1 MLFNKKLELEA
12 YKKQQALLVR
22 EERKMMKELLD
33 SEKRQKQE
41 SRTAQMRRIQEL
53 ENKLLVEIES
63 QASKSRNSSFELGG
77 SRNLGIR
84 SESPGKEHLNKMK
97 ELQGKARDML
107 NGKNLLEQIPESP
120 PKGESNKEKS
130 IKIPIM
136 IPQSVYRKA
145 QHLPP
150 PTMQRVLKSGEVITV
165 HLLSDKS
172 RVNDPL
178 VRAEA
183 QIDAQEIST
192 MSKQL
197 KTTSIP
203 KVIQELQK
211 QLNPQNPR
219 SESLEPKKRYK
230 NAISLPEAE
239 LPPPR
244 QCTTPKNKAEYYNFR
259 DIALDI
265 ISQQTHRS
273 WVIQRMKQYSEKV
286 KKNYLPKQSSKKEL
300 EFQLMLEKLKSPKPK
315 SSTTRY
321 KLL

>member
-22 EERKMMKELLD
+22 EERKMMKELQ
-33 SEKRQKQE
+33 ETETRQKQE
-41 SRTAQMRRIQEL
+41 SRKAQMRRIMEL

-77 SRNLGIR
+77 TRNLGMR
-84 SESPGKEHLNKMK
+84 VESPGKEHLNKMK

-107 NGKNLLEQIPESP
+107 NGKKLLDQIPESP
-120 PKGESNKEKS
+120 LKGETEKEKP

-136 IPQSVYRKA
+136 VPQSVYRKA
-145 QHLPP
+145 QHFPP
-150 PTMQRVLKSGEVITV
+150 PTMQRVLKNGEVVTV

-178 VRAEA
+178 VKAEA
-183 QIDAQEIST
+183 QIDAQEVSS

-197 KTTSIP
+197 KTNSRTR
-203 KVIQELQK
+203 VIRELQK
-211 QLNPQNPR
+211 QLNNQEPR
-219 SESLEPKKRYK
+219 SESLQPKKRYK
-230 NAISLPEAE
+230 NAINLPEAE
-239 LPPPR
+239 FPPPR

-265 ISQQTHRS
+265 ITQQTTRS
-273 WVIQRMKQYSEKV
+273 WVIQRMKQYSDKV
-286 KKNYLPKQSSKKEL
+286 KKNYVPKQSPKKEL
-300 EFQLMLEKLKSPKPK
+300 EFQLMQEKLRSPNPK
-315 SSTTRY
+315 SSTARY